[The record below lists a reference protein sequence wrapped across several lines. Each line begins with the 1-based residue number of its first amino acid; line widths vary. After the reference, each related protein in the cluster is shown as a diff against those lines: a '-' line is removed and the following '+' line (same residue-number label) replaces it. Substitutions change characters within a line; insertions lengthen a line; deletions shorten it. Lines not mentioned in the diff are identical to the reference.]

1 MAEKPTDLL
10 APPAEPCWLTAMD
23 LLADPATLALA
34 VLAVCILGLAKGGFA
49 GLGVL
54 GTPLLALALPP
65 AVAAAVLLPVLLVQD
80 VVSVWSFRHS
90 WSGWIVAWM
99 LPGAA
104 VGVGIGTALTASVPE
119 ERLLLVLGLLTLT
132 FGLYRLWL
140 ERGGRIVAPSDSPG
154 WVGTLFGI
162 GVGFTSQV
170 AHAGGPPF
178 QIWVTPRR
186 LPHETYV
193 GTSSIVF
200 AAVNWMKVPSYIALG
215 SLNRHTLTAA
225 VLLMP
230 LAVIS
235 TIGAVRLIRRMNTA
249 RFYTLVYV
257 LMVLLGGKLTWD
269 GIS

>member
-1 MAEKPTDLL
+1 ME
-10 APPAEPCWLTAMD
+10 
-23 LLADPATLALA
+23 LLADPFTLTLA
-34 VLAVCILGLAKGGFA
+34 VLAVCVLGLAKGGFS

-80 VVSVWSFRHS
+80 VVSVWSFREQ

-104 VGVGIGTALTASVPE
+104 LGVALGTVLAASVPE
-119 ERLLLVLGLLTLT
+119 ARLLLVLGLLTLV
-132 FGLYRLWL
+132 FGLYRLWI

-154 WVGTLFGI
+154 WVGTLFGV

-186 LPHETYV
+186 LPHEAYV
-193 GTSSIVF
+193 GTSSVVF

-215 SLNRHTLTAA
+215 SLNRQTLVAAA
-225 VLLMP
+225 VLAP
-230 LAVIS
+230 LAVVS
-235 TIGAVRLIRRMNTA
+235 TLGAVRLIRRMDNA
-249 RFYTLVYV
+249 RFYTLIYV
-257 LMVLLGGKLTWD
+257 LMVLLGAKLTWD
-269 GIS
+269 GLA